1 MQVSSHLRLLKLNGS
16 QVRDGVVDARPTSLR
31 LDAAARSLRSW
42 TSARVLLIDI
52 RDFKETDSWLQMYL
66 LQR

>member
-1 MQVSSHLRLLKLNGS
+1 MQVSNHLRLLKLNGS
-16 QVRDGVVDARPTSLR
+16 QVRDGEVDARPTSLR
-31 LDAAARSLRSW
+31 LDAAARPLRSW